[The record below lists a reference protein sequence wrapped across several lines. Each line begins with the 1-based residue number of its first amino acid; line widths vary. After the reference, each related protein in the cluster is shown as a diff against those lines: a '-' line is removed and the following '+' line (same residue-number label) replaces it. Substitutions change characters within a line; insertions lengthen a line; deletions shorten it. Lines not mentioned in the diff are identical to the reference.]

1 MKETVWE
8 QQHAFDLH
16 RYRLLSAV
24 PPIWTLVCLS
34 HVSLVMDSGPC
45 VPVCLG
51 PLL

>member
-24 PPIWTLVCLS
+24 PPIWTLVWF
-34 HVSLVMDSGPC
+34 
-45 VPVCLG
+45 VCRTC
-51 PLL
+51 PL